1 MAKPVAQRGSARGRV
16 LDAALNLFADHG
28 VHATSLQMI
37 ADELG
42 VTKAAVYYQFQSKD
56 DIVVAVVR
64 PIFDDIARI
73 VRIASTLATP
83 QAQRDTAVSGLIEV
97 SVQHRQLMVVFNG
110 DPVVHALIKS
120 KDEFTRTV
128 EELGHLLI
136 GEHHD
141 VSSRVMVSMTTAG
154 IFGSATDPRLA
165 DISDEEL
172 RRNLFSCSQQ
182 LLTSMAPFDHTHA
195 AT

>member
-1 MAKPVAQRGSARGRV
+1 MAKPVAQRGSARSRV

-73 VRIASTLATP
+73 VRIASSLATP
-83 QAQRDTAVSGLIEV
+83 IAQRDTVVSGLVEV
-97 SVQHRQLMVVFNG
+97 SVQHRQLMAVFNG

-120 KDEFTRTV
+120 NDEFTRTI
-128 EELGHLLI
+128 EELEHLLI

-141 VSSRVMVSMTTAG
+141 VSNRVMASMTAAG

-172 RRNLFSCSQQ
+172 RQNLFRCSQQ
-182 LLTSMAPFDHTHA
+182 LLTGLAPFDQTHA